1 MVAPIRCATR
11 EELQSL
17 LLDRCNHIDGQHW
30 TEHIALCGHC
40 NTVLSA
46 MAAPDDLWNES
57 RQHFSSVE
65 FSKDEKENECAPDE
79 PFAKFL
85 LAHYHV
91 EGIVG
96 YGGMATVY
104 RGFDPQLHRA
114 VAIKVLHPHLAKAG
128 NSRQRFLREAQSA
141 ASITHPNVIPIFGVH
156 QEEGKTFLVM
166 PLIANGSLQHRI
178 DQDGPLC
185 LEDTLRIGLQ
195 IAEALAAAHANGVIH
210 RDVKPANILL
220 EDGDK
225 RVVLSDFGLARTL
238 DDASITASGLIAGTP
253 AYMSPEQARGE
264 QVDHRTDLFSLGSV
278 LYAMCTGH
286 SPFQASS
293 TLKLL
298 REVSDAPFQSVH
310 RYQEHLPIWLD
321 ALIAR
326 FTASD
331 PGKRVANATLGAE
344 LLRGCLLH
352 ATNPNQSLPTELNQ
366 HKLRTPSLWRTISL
380 RSTIVMITM
389 VSLCGL
395 IGGVVFY
402 QNSLTRRTGTPIEVS
417 SANDN
422 SMVQQSRFSHPWS
435 DPLESEIKQISKD
448 IDQFLSR
455 SQMSLSLPRN
465 PNDGELSDDE
475 QKTLE

>member
-1 MVAPIRCATR
+1 MVAPVRCATR
-11 EELQSL
+11 EELTFL
-17 LLDRCNHIDGQHW
+17 LQDNTHQLDAQHW
-30 TEHIALCGHC
+30 TDHIAKCSHC
-40 NTVLSA
+40 SSVLSA
-46 MAAPDDLWNES
+46 IAAPDDLWNES
-57 RQHFSSVE
+57 RRHFSIVD
-65 FSKDEKENECAPDE
+65 FLDEVDERAPEAEE
-79 PFAKFL
+79 PFDSFQ
-85 LAHYHV
+85 LAHYQI

-178 DQDGPLC
+178 DRDGPLC

-238 DDASITASGLIAGTP
+238 DDASITASGLISGTP
-253 AYMSPEQARGE
+253 AFMSPEQARGE
-264 QVDHRTDLFSLGSV
+264 QVDFRTDLFSLGSV

-298 REVSDAPFQSVH
+298 REVSETPFQSIH
-310 RYQEHLPIWLD
+310 RYQEQLPIWLD

-326 FTASD
+326 FAAAE
-331 PGKRVANATLGAE
+331 PGKRVASATSAVE
-344 LLRGCLLH
+344 LLRNCLIH
-352 ATNPNQSLPTELNQ
+352 VTNPNHPLPHELTTQKKRPRVSRITVGICLACFLCCLVVVAVNFMPPSSSRYMKNLNGELPGNTHSIGQQSS
-366 HKLRTPSLWRTISL
+366 R
-380 RSTIVMITM
+380 
-389 VSLCGL
+389 
-395 IGGVVFY
+395 
-402 QNSLTRRTGTPIEVS
+402 
-417 SANDN
+417 
-422 SMVQQSRFSHPWS
+422 VQQHTSTRLWS
-435 DPLESEIKQISKD
+435 DPIESEINEIKRDLENFLNRVQIPSSQTNSKD
-448 IDQFLSR
+448 
-455 SQMSLSLPRN
+455 
-465 PNDGELSDDE
+465 GE
-475 QKTLE
+475 

>member
-11 EELQSL
+11 EELQTL
-17 LLDRCNHIDGQHW
+17 LQDHCNHIEGQHW
-30 TEHIALCGHC
+30 TEHIAHCSHC
-40 NTVLSA
+40 NTVLA
-46 MAAPDDLWNES
+46 EMAAPDDLWNES
-57 RQHFSSVE
+57 RQHFSSVD
-65 FSKDEKENECAPDE
+65 FSVDETEDESVADE
-79 PFAKFL
+79 PFSSFQ
-85 LAHYHV
+85 LAHYRV

-114 VAIKVLHPHLAKAG
+114 VAIKVLHPHLAKTG

-331 PGKRVANATLGAE
+331 PSKRVANATLGAE
-344 LLRGCLLH
+344 LLRTCLFH
-352 ATNPNQSLPTELNQ
+352 ATNPNHSLPTELKQ
-366 HKLRTPSLWRTISL
+366 HNLRTPSLWRTISL
-380 RSTIVMITM
+380 LSTVVMITI
-389 VSLCGL
+389 VSLCSL
-395 IGGVVFY
+395 IGGVVFRS
-402 QNSLTRRTGTPIEVS
+402 NSLTRRTGTPTEMS
-417 SANDN
+417 STNAN
-422 SMVQQSRFSHPWS
+422 STVQPSSLSRPWS

>member
-1 MVAPIRCATR
+1 MIAPIRCATR
-11 EELQSL
+11 EELQL
-17 LLDRCNHIDGQHW
+17 LLKDHCHETDLQHW
-30 TEHIALCGHC
+30 TDHLSQCSRC
-40 NTVLSA
+40 NTVLSTI
-46 MAAPDDLWNES
+46 AAPDELWHES
-57 RQHFSSVE
+57 RQHFSIDEHE
-65 FSKDEKENECAPDE
+65 FE
-79 PFAKFL
+79 PPAEEWFTPHE
-85 LAHYHV
+85 LAHYRV

-104 RGFDPQLHRA
+104 RGFDPQLHRV

-128 NSRQRFLREAQSA
+128 NARQRFLREAQSA
-141 ASITHPNVIPIFGVH
+141 AAITHPNVIPIFGVH

-178 DQDGPLC
+178 DRDGPLS

-195 IAEALAAAHANGVIH
+195 IAEALAAAHASGVIH

-220 EDGDK
+220 EDGNK

-264 QVDHRTDLFSLGSV
+264 SVDYRTDLFSLGSV

-310 RYQEHLPIWLD
+310 RYQEQLPIWLD
-321 ALIAR
+321 AMIAR

-331 PGKRVANATLGAE
+331 PNKRIATATYGAE
-344 LLRGCLLH
+344 LIRNCLFH
-352 ATNPNQSLPTELNQ
+352 ATNPNLPLPSELTSR
-366 HKLRTPSLWRTISL
+366 KP
-380 RSTIVMITM
+380 RSAPFQRATM
-389 VSLCGL
+389 VCTAVVLCIMLGTLAYFVSPNLRMFTAANNQSAFTNNVSLGRQPESTPAWTDPMEL
-395 IGGVVFY
+395 EITKISNDLERF
-402 QNSLTRRTGTPIEVS
+402 LERTQILQSTYAS
-417 SANDN
+417 SNY
-422 SMVQQSRFSHPWS
+422 R
-435 DPLESEIKQISKD
+435 
-448 IDQFLSR
+448 
-455 SQMSLSLPRN
+455 
-465 PNDGELSDDE
+465 ELSNVS
-475 QKTLE
+475 QKTME

>member
-1 MVAPIRCATR
+1 MIAPIRCATR
-11 EELQSL
+11 EELQL
-17 LLDRCNHIDGQHW
+17 LLKDHCHETDLQHW
-30 TEHIALCGHC
+30 TDHLSQCSRC

-46 MAAPDDLWNES
+46 IAAPDELWHES
-57 RQHFSSVE
+57 RQHFSIDEHE
-65 FSKDEKENECAPDE
+65 FE
-79 PFAKFL
+79 PPAEEWFTPHE
-85 LAHYHV
+85 LAHYRV

-104 RGFDPQLHRA
+104 RGFDPQLHRV

-141 ASITHPNVIPIFGVH
+141 AAITHPNVIPIFGVH

-178 DQDGPLC
+178 DRDGPLS

-195 IAEALAAAHANGVIH
+195 IAEALAAAHASGVIH

-220 EDGDK
+220 EDGNK

-264 QVDHRTDLFSLGSV
+264 SVDYRTDLFSLGSV

-310 RYQEHLPIWLD
+310 RYQEQLPIWLD
-321 ALIAR
+321 AMIAR

-331 PGKRVANATLGAE
+331 PNKRVDNATQGAE
-344 LLRGCLLH
+344 LIRSCLFH
-352 ATNPNQSLPTELNQ
+352 VTNPNQPLPSELSSRRR
-366 HKLRTPSLWRTISL
+366 RTTPARWAMLVCSVVVLCVVLSFID
-380 RSTIVMITM
+380 RSTSRNRNLVTNTTKQPTSTNNGI
-389 VSLCGL
+389 SDR
-395 IGGVVFY
+395 
-402 QNSLTRRTGTPIEVS
+402 QPESTPK
-417 SANDN
+417 
-422 SMVQQSRFSHPWS
+422 WT
-435 DPLESEIKQISKD
+435 DPLELEIRKIS
-448 IDQFLSR
+448 
-455 SQMSLSLPRN
+455 
-465 PNDGELSDDE
+465 NDLTSFMERAQLFEPSYLNFNHGELSNDSQQSKE
-475 QKTLE
+475 

>member
-1 MVAPIRCATR
+1 MVAPVRCATR
-11 EELQSL
+11 EELAFLLQDNTHDLNSL
-17 LLDRCNHIDGQHW
+17 HW
-30 TEHIALCGHC
+30 TDHIAQCSHC
-40 NTVLSA
+40 SSVLSA
-46 MAAPDDLWNES
+46 IAAPDDLWNES
-57 RQHFSSVE
+57 RRHFSIVD
-65 FSKDEKENECAPDE
+65 FLDEVDERTPEAEE
-79 PFAKFL
+79 PFATFQ
-85 LAHYHV
+85 LAHYQI

-178 DQDGPLC
+178 DRDGPLC

-238 DDASITASGLIAGTP
+238 DDASITASGLISGTP
-253 AYMSPEQARGE
+253 AFMSPEQARGE
-264 QVDHRTDLFSLGSV
+264 QVDFRTDLFSLGSV

-298 REVSDAPFQSVH
+298 REVSETPFQSIH
-310 RYQEHLPIWLD
+310 RYQEQLPIWLD

-326 FTASD
+326 FAAAE
-331 PGKRVANATLGAE
+331 PGNRVASATSAVE
-344 LLRGCLLH
+344 LLRNCLIH
-352 ATNPNQSLPTELNQ
+352 VTNPNHPLPHELTTQKNRSRVSRITFGIC
-366 HKLRTPSLWRTISL
+366 LVCFLCCLVVVAVNFTLPSSSRYMKNLNGDLSGNTHS
-380 RSTIVMITM
+380 
-389 VSLCGL
+389 
-395 IGGVVFY
+395 IG
-402 QNSLTRRTGTPIEVS
+402 
-417 SANDN
+417 
-422 SMVQQSRFSHPWS
+422 QQSSRAQQHTSTRLWS
-435 DPLESEIKQISKD
+435 DPIESEINEIKRDLENFLHRVQIPSSQTNSKD
-448 IDQFLSR
+448 
-455 SQMSLSLPRN
+455 
-465 PNDGELSDDE
+465 GE
-475 QKTLE
+475 

>member
-17 LLDRCNHIDGQHW
+17 LLDRCDHLEGHHW
-30 TEHIALCGHC
+30 TEHIAQCSHC
-40 NTVLSA
+40 NTVLSE

-65 FSKDEKENECAPDE
+65 FSKDEKENESAPDE

-85 LAHYHV
+85 LAHYLV

-114 VAIKVLHPHLAKAG
+114 VAIKVLHPHLAKTG

-298 REVSDAPFQSVH
+298 REVSDASFQSVH

-455 SQMSLSLPRN
+455 SQISLSLPTN
-465 PNDGELSDDE
+465 LNDGELPNDDK
-475 QKTLE
+475 Q

>member
-1 MVAPIRCATR
+1 MVAPVRCATR
-11 EELQSL
+11 EELTFL
-17 LLDRCNHIDGQHW
+17 LKDNAPHLDAQHW
-30 TEHIALCGHC
+30 TDHIAQCTHC
-40 NTVLSA
+40 SSVLSA
-46 MAAPDDLWNES
+46 IAAPDDLWNES
-57 RQHFSSVE
+57 RRHFSIIDFLDEV
-65 FSKDEKENECAPDE
+65 DEKSPEAEE
-79 PFAKFL
+79 PFAKFQ
-85 LAHYHV
+85 LAHYQI

-166 PLIANGSLQHRI
+166 PLITNGSLQHRI
-178 DQDGPLC
+178 DRDGPLC

-238 DDASITASGLIAGTP
+238 DDASITASGLISGTP
-253 AYMSPEQARGE
+253 AFMSPEQARGE
-264 QVDHRTDLFSLGSV
+264 QVDYRTDLYSLGSV

-298 REVSDAPFQSVH
+298 REVSETPFQSIH

-326 FTASD
+326 FAAAEPS
-331 PGKRVANATLGAE
+331 KRVANASSAVE
-344 LLRGCLLH
+344 LLRNCLIH
-352 ATNPNQSLPTELNQ
+352 VTNPNHPLPHELKT
-366 HKLRTPSLWRTISL
+366 HKKRSRVSQINVGICLACVLCVLVGVTVNFMTPSSSRYLKNL
-380 RSTIVMITM
+380 NGD
-389 VSLCGL
+389 L
-395 IGGVVFY
+395 
-402 QNSLTRRTGTPIEVS
+402 
-417 SANDN
+417 SANTH
-422 SMVQQSRFSHPWS
+422 SIGQQSSRVQQRTATRPWS
-435 DPLESEIKQISKD
+435 DPIESEINEIKRDLENFLNRVQIPSSQTNSKD
-448 IDQFLSR
+448 
-455 SQMSLSLPRN
+455 
-465 PNDGELSDDE
+465 GE
-475 QKTLE
+475 